1 VMLLVSESAL
11 LALAGAVSGVLI
23 VYAGLVAAS
32 GAIEARYGLALSV
45 APLSPTEWMFLALV
59 VGAGT
64 LVGVIPAWKAYRSS
78 LADGLSVKV

>member
-1 VMLLVSESAL
+1 MLLISESAL
-11 LALAGAVSGVLI
+11 LALAGALSGVLL
-23 VYAGLVAAS
+23 VYIGLALAS
-32 GAIEARYGLALSV
+32 GAVEARYGLALSMSG
-45 APLSPTEWMFLALV
+45 LSGTEWMFLGMV

>member
-1 VMLLVSESAL
+1 VLLVYL
-11 LALAGAVSGVLI
+11 GLA
-23 VYAGLVAAS
+23 VAA
-32 GAIEARYGLALSV
+32 GPIEAKYGLALAIS
-45 APLSPTEWMFLALV
+45 PLSGTEWMFLWMV